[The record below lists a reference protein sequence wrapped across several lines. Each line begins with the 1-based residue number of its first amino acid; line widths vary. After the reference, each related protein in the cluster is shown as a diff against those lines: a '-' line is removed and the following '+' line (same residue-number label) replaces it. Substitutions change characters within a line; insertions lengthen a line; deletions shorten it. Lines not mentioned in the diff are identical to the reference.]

1 VILDGAH
8 STHLSTSLK
17 DLESLN
23 IAAVSVA
30 GGGLTVDLGSAD
42 FNGLVGG
49 LPAFTGG
56 PVTLALD
63 SDAHGGITELNAIA
77 NLAGGSGAGL
87 TADLDTLANH
97 GISDISIEQ
106 LAAGDFSSDS
116 ALAALHNLDA
126 AIHLAD
132 QAHAGHATGD
142 HLTLSITDAQ
152 AGVLASHHF
161 GSFDSSMDVSVHGHS
176 THLSTSLKD
185 LEILNVGHVDI
196 ANGLIGTDSIE
207 HVSIDL
213 GSISLNSSEAIH
225 NLENA
230 LPYFSL
236 DASEAAKGAIGLD
249 VTVDLTHQQ
258 LSDLAYASP
267 SISSELLA
275 ALNDAGITGIGSVD
289 SLEAAIAGPA
299 DWMNVGTIEQLHSHG
314 FNYEQHLVG
323 SSDHAAPI
331 SLDAALDKE
340 LASLVDDGT
349 LNANAVTATDHALH
363 GIDLLNFTTPD
374 KFGDLL
380 HALTASGVSDFV
392 VDSGDVVVSDAL
404 ASALVDA
411 GMLQALPDANLV
423 LDVSAQ
429 VVENYAHLATSLKA
443 MAELGVN
450 GIETGHADHLYI
462 DLGLPVHDASA
473 MSDISHLLS
482 TLDPANHATDIA
494 HNQDGKPVDISLVI
508 SGDVASAIA
517 EAGGFTAA
525 DALHLENLGIK
536 QIAVVETPG
545 HAANAADAL
554 FNAASSAH
562 VELPPVQLIGAP
574 DPMHDE
580 LLNHSITHP
589 TK

>member
-1 VILDGAH
+1 MLDGAH

-23 IAAVSVA
+23 IAAVSVGA
-30 GGGLTVDLGSAD
+30 DGLTVDLGGITSGAD
-42 FNGLVGG
+42 FNNLASHLPSFSDGG
-49 LPAFTGG
+49 MT
-56 PVTLALD
+56 TLALD
-63 SDAHGGITELNAIA
+63 SNGGLAELTAITGL
-77 NLAGGSGAGL
+77 SGATL
-87 TADLDTLANH
+87 TADLD
-97 GISDISIEQ
+97 Q
-106 LAAGDFSSDS
+106 LAAHGVDNISVEALAASDFSSDS
-116 ALAALHNLDA
+116 ALAALHNLDD
-126 AIHLAD
+126 AIHLVD
-132 QAHAGHATGD
+132 GVHGGHAAD

-152 AGVLASHHF
+152 AGALVAHDF
-161 GSFDSSMDVSVHGHS
+161 GSFDSSIDVSVHGHS

-230 LPYFSL
+230 LPHFTL

-267 SISSELLA
+267 TISSELLA

-289 SLEAAIAGPA
+289 SLEAALAGPA
-299 DWMNVGTIEQLHSHG
+299 DWMNIGTIEQLHSHG

-331 SLDAALDKE
+331 SLDATLDKE

-349 LNANAVTATDHALH
+349 LNSNAVTATDHALH

-450 GIETGHADHLYI
+450 AVETGSAHQLYI

-482 TLDPANHATDIA
+482 TLDPANHASDIA
-494 HNQDGKPVDISLVI
+494 HSQDGKPVDISLVI

-554 FNAASSAH
+554 LNAASSAH
-562 VELPPVQLIGAP
+562 VNLPPVQLIGAP